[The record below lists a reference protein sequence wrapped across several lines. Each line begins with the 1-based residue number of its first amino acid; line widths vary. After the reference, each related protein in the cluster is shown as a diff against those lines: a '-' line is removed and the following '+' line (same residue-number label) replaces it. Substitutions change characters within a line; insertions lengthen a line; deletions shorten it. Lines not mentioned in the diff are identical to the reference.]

1 MSSGS
6 LRSHSRTPRRSGPIR
21 IVSADDQPLFRDA
34 LARAVQDEPVLELVD
49 QAADAP
55 ALRASI
61 ERLQPDVALVDAAL
75 LAPAVDIARST
86 RVVVLVAEVDAAEA
100 YAAVEVGVA
109 GYLSKDLDGAVI
121 CRAAA
126 AVGRGETVL
135 DPAVQTRLAA
145 EIRLRARDERP
156 VLSAREHE
164 ILVLIAEGRSAPEIA
179 RRLRVGTTT
188 VKTHLLHLYS
198 KLGVAERAAAVAEA
212 MRRGLLE

>member
-1 MSSGS
+1 MSLAS
-6 LRSHSRTPRRSGPIR
+6 LRSHARTPRRSRPVR

-34 LARAVQDEPVLELVD
+34 LARAVDDEPVLELVD

-55 ALRASI
+55 GLRASI

-86 RVVVLVAEVDAAEA
+86 RVVVLTAYVDTAEA

-126 AVGRGETVL
+126 AVGRGEIVL

-156 VLSAREHE
+156 ILSAREHE

-179 RRLRVGTTT
+179 RRLGVGTTT